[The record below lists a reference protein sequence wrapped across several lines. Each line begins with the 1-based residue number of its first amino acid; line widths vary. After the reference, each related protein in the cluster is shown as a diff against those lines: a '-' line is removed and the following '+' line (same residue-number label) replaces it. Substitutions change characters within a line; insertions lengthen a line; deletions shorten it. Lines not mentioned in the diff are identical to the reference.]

1 MKTLI
6 VIAAFIGWGLLPG
19 LVEFLAPYAWT
30 LPLIALG
37 VGVGMCLYAMAVD
50 RLDRHVHDRFLEAD
64 RRFAKAHRVGR

>member
-6 VIAAFIGWGLLPG
+6 VIAGFVAWGLMPG

-30 LPLIALG
+30 LPLIALAI
-37 VGVGMCLYAMAVD
+37 GVGMCVYSMAVD
-50 RLDRHVHDRFLEAD
+50 RLDRHVYDRFLEAD